1 MFVKQE
7 DNALCARE
15 ILTVTLALGGG
26 FQHSG
31 SYPMVFENIGHS
43 GAVRENLTLR
53 RGRGDEGFK
62 FEVSTGL

>member
-53 RGRGDEGFK
+53 RGRGFQFQQG
-62 FEVSTGL
+62 